1 MEKPSKIN
9 EFIEI
14 IFNGEL
20 SNEEVVQFIELSMSY
35 LNAKTI
41 TEYAKHNNL
50 SYNGVKRFRKIIK
63 IRNVKFV
70 IDND

>member
-1 MEKPSKIN
+1 MENLNKID
-9 EFIEI
+9 EYIQT

-20 SNEEVVQFIELSMSY
+20 SNEEVVQIIELSMSY

-41 TEYAKHNNL
+41 TEYAKHHNL
-50 SYNGVKRFRKIIK
+50 SYNGVKRFRKIVN